1 MMWLTWRQ
9 FRVQAVAVAAAL
21 IAAAVALL
29 VTGPALANLH
39 NQDGLRNCHAHGT
52 CAAAASRFLTQAQG
66 TPYRQVFA
74 LVMLL
79 ALVLPALIGIFWG
92 APLIAREIE
101 TGTFRMAWNQSVTRR
116 RWMTVKLGAVGLAAV
131 GAAGLLSLGLTWWV
145 SPIYQ
150 AVAVSGANAPPGLQ
164 RFSTLIFD
172 SQGLVPLGYAAFA
185 FLLGVT
191 AGVFIKRTIPAM
203 AVTVVVFALM
213 QVVWGTWIRPHLITP
228 LHAVYSIASVAL
240 QSIGSSGNGSRLF
253 LTAGGKSG
261 EWILGSHA
269 VNAAGHAVT
278 TVPVACRN
286 AFNGPSAF
294 QDCLARTGIKLAVTY
309 QPDSRFWD
317 FQLLETGIFAAIA
330 VLLGWLCVSRVSRR
344 LA

>member
-1 MMWLTWRQ
+1 MIWLTWRL
-9 FRVQAVAVAAAL
+9 FRVQAAVAAAIL
-21 IAAAVALL
+21 IAAAVAML
-29 VTGPALANLH
+29 VTGPRLANLYDA
-39 NQDGLRNCHAHGT
+39 DGLPSCHAHGD
-52 CAAAASRFLTQAQG
+52 CAAVANTFLTQAQAA
-66 TPYRQVFA
+66 PYRQVF
-74 LVMLL
+74 LLMVLL

-116 RWMTVKLGAVGLAAV
+116 RWMTVKAGGVGLAAV
-131 GAAGLLSLGLTWWV
+131 ATAGLVSLGLTWWV
-145 SPIYQ
+145 SPVYQ
-150 AVAVSGANAPPGLQ
+150 AVAVSGASSPLGLQ
-164 RFSTLIFD
+164 RFSMLIFD

-203 AVTVVVFALM
+203 AVTLVAFALV
-213 QVVWGTWIRPHLITP
+213 QVAWGTWIRPHLIAP

-240 QSIGSSGNGSRLF
+240 QTIGSAEGNRLF

-261 EWILGSHA
+261 DWILGSHA
-269 VNAAGHAVT
+269 VNTAGHAVN
-278 TVPVACRN
+278 TVPAACQT
-286 AFNGPSAF
+286 AFTGPNSF
-294 QDCLARTGIKLAVTY
+294 QDCLSRAGIKLAVAY

-317 FQLLETGIFAAIA
+317 FQLLETGIFLAIA